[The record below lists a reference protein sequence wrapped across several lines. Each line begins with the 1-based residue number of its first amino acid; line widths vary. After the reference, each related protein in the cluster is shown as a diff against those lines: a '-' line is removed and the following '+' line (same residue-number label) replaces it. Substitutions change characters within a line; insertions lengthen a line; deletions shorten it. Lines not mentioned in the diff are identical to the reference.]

1 MMSKRTA
8 SLLAW
13 SMWALSIALTALSL
27 LLLVLSS
34 SQPETPTYRFWIENT
49 LLAVG
54 YSTVGAVIVSRHP
67 ENLIGW
73 IFCTM
78 GPLWGLVHF
87 SGEYALYTLLAAPR
101 SLPAGEAAAW
111 IFSWLWVPGIGLL
124 VFLSLL
130 FPNGQLPSSRWR
142 WFAWLSV
149 LLILVGAISAAFS
162 PGAINVGL
170 ELIQNPLGIE
180 SLPNTYQPVQALLL
194 TLGLVAVASLFVRL
208 RRARG
213 LERQQIKW
221 YVYAGALV
229 AGGSILTYTISETID
244 VLWLERAGYVLVL
257 IGLLGTPIAMGIA
270 ILRYRL
276 YEIDLIINRTLVYGL
291 LTATLALFYFGS
303 VLILNQLFITLTGQ
317 SSLFVIVASTLAI
330 AALFN
335 PLRRRIQSFID
346 RRFYRRKYDAR
357 KTLEAFGNRLRYET
371 DLERISEDLLEVV
384 DETMQPSHM
393 SLWLRFPSSSKRSE
407 GSSGARSSN
416 KQSEPPQ

>member
-1 MMSKRTA
+1 MSKRTA

-13 SMWALSIALTALSL
+13 SIWALSIALTALSF
-27 LLLVLSS
+27 LLLVLNL
-34 SQPETPTYRFWIENT
+34 SQPDTSIYHFWVENT

-67 ENLIGW
+67 ENTIGW
-73 IFCTM
+73 IFCTV

-87 SGEYALYTLLAAPR
+87 SGEYALYTLLAAPG
-101 SLPAGEAAAW
+101 SLPAGETAAW
-111 IFSWLWVPGIGLL
+111 IFSWLWVPSIGLL

-180 SLPNTYQPVQALLL
+180 TLPNTYQPVQALLL
-194 TLGLVAVASLFVRL
+194 TLGLVAAASLFGRL
-208 RRARG
+208 RHAG
-213 LERQQIKW
+213 EVERQQVKW
-221 YVYAGALV
+221 FAYAGALV

-244 VLWLERAGYVLVL
+244 VLWLERVGYVFVL
-257 IGLLGTPIAMGIA
+257 IGLLGTPISIGIA

-276 YEIDLIINRTLVYGL
+276 YGIDLIINRTLVYGS
-291 LTATLALFYFGS
+291 LTGLLALVYFGS
-303 VLILNQLFITLTGQ
+303 VTALQYLFSLLTGQ
-317 SSLFVIVASTLAI
+317 GNTLAIVASTLAI

-346 RRFYRRKYDAR
+346 RRFYRRKYDAAMI
-357 KTLEAFGNRLRYET
+357 LEAFGTKLRDQT
-371 DLERISEDLLEVV
+371 DLEKLCEDLAEVV
-384 DETMQPSHM
+384 DETMQPAHVSVI
-393 SLWLRFPSSSKRSE
+393 LRSE
-407 GSSGARSSN
+407 VPSPTTKEQGQQDQQTTRH
-416 KQSEPPQ
+416 EED

>member
-1 MMSKRTA
+1 
-8 SLLAW
+8 
-13 SMWALSIALTALSL
+13 MWALSIALTALSF
-27 LLLVLSS
+27 LLLVLNL
-34 SQPETPTYRFWIENT
+34 SQPDTSIYHFWVENT

-67 ENLIGW
+67 ENTIGW
-73 IFCTM
+73 IFCTV

-87 SGEYALYTLLAAPR
+87 SGEYALYTLLAAPG

-111 IFSWLWVPGIGLL
+111 IFSWLWVPSIGLL
-124 VFLSLL
+124 VFLSLM

-162 PGAINVGL
+162 PGPINVGL

-180 SLPNTYQPVQALLL
+180 TLPNTYQPVQALLL
-194 TLGLVAVASLFVRL
+194 TLGLVAAASLFGRL
-208 RRARG
+208 RHAG
-213 LERQQIKW
+213 EVERQQIKW
-221 YVYAGALV
+221 FAYAGALV

-244 VLWLERAGYVLVL
+244 VLWLERLGYALVL
-257 IGLLGTPIAMGIA
+257 IGLLGTPISIGIA

-291 LTATLALFYFGS
+291 LTVTLALVYFSS

-317 SSLFVIVASTLAI
+317 SSLLVIVASTLAI

-335 PLRRRIQSFID
+335 PLRKRIQSFID
-346 RRFYRRKYDAR
+346 RRFYRRKYDAAMI
-357 KTLEAFGNRLRYET
+357 LEAFGTKLRDQT
-371 DLERISEDLLEVV
+371 DLEKLCEDLGEVV
-384 DETMQPSHM
+384 DETMQPSHI
-393 SLWLRFPSSSKRSE
+393 SLWLRFPSSPPNRSE
-407 GSSGARSSN
+407 NSSEVRSS
-416 KQSEPPQ
+416 K